1 MDEFSLIERY
11 FRPTITH
18 ADLGGGDD
26 AALFR
31 LSEGHQ
37 CVVSTDMLVEGRHFF
52 DDTNPY
58 RLGHK
63 VCAVNLSD
71 IAAMGAIPRFMT
83 LAMGIP
89 STDPVWLEAFSRGF
103 LDLAYKHHVELI
115 GGDTTRSP
123 CRTFSVTIMGEIPY
137 GKALCR
143 HHAQVGDDI
152 WVSGQLGLAALG
164 LQGLL
169 NMISIP
175 NKERVH
181 LQEALEAPT
190 PRVELGMQLRSH
202 TRACMDISDGLL
214 GDLPHIL
221 KASQVGAQIEWEQ
234 LPTSPLLHQF
244 IYQGSPHEKQ
254 IALQALLGGGDD
266 YELLFTAHP
275 DQATKIIDAG
285 TQCHVPVTRIGY
297 ITEEQTLKIVDN
309 NGRDLNLTNQGFNHF
324 S

>member
-1 MDEFSLIERY
+1 
-11 FRPTITH
+11 
-18 ADLGGGDD
+18 
-26 AALFR
+26 
-31 LSEGHQ
+31 
-37 CVVSTDMLVEGRHFF
+37 MLVEGRHFF
-52 DDTNPY
+52 ADTNPY

-71 IAAMGAIPRFMT
+71 IAAMGATPRFMT

-89 STDPVWLEAFSRGF
+89 SADSVWLEAFSQGF
-103 LDLAYKHHVELI
+103 LDLASKYDVELI
-115 GGDTTRSP
+115 GGDTTRSA

-137 GKALCR
+137 GTALCR
-143 HHAQVGDDI
+143 HHAQIGDDI

-169 NMISIP
+169 NNITIP
-175 NKERVH
+175 KTEHLH
-181 LQEALEAPT
+181 LQEALEAPM
-190 PRVELGMQLRSH
+190 PRVALGLQLRSYAH
-202 TRACMDISDGLL
+202 ACMDISDGLL

-254 IALQALLGGGDD
+254 IALQAMLGGGDD

-275 DQATKIIDAG
+275 SQATKIVETS

-297 ITEEQTLKIVDN
+297 ITEEQILKIVDN
-309 NGRDLNLTNQGFNHF
+309 NGLDLNLTGLAYQGFNHF